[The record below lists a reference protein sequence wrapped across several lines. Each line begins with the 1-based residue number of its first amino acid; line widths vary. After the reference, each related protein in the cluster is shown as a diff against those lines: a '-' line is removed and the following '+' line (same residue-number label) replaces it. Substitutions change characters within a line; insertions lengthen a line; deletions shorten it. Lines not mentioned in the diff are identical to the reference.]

1 MRTSIVHLARLA
13 CLFLLATTSCASVDQ
28 FSSRA
33 LSYNDQAE
41 TIKEQQFIV
50 NVMRAA
56 YREPL
61 QFSDFTQVTGQA
73 AVSGTAAFGLPFSTF
88 PSNLA
93 KTFTAA
99 PTATLSGNQSFT
111 IDNLNTQ
118 EFYEGILSP
127 ISMSS
132 IDYYMQAEYPKA
144 LLLTLFVQRIEL
156 KPDQA
161 AGPPIIYDN
170 SYFGDHYN
178 QFEGILQAAI
188 GLGLTTETIDVMQPI
203 GPPMLASQLNDLRYL
218 TALGTTGVKLKTYEF
233 RAGAST
239 PPDPILNKTQIAQ
252 FNAQHVTEYYRL
264 VTLTQKAHFCFARAQ
279 RGQGITAAALQQA
292 NDFLQTYKTLPA
304 GMTLADIGI
313 PDSADCGA
321 AANAA
326 ATAADSDESDDQNA
340 GRMVEFTVHST
351 DAASQGPHK
360 FAIEI
365 STRSVEGI
373 MYYLGEWVRAE
384 QHIDPTSNAPPPTV
398 ETGRGTDQLFAIG
411 KTCRDDM
418 PAISADYNGTNYCMT
433 VDPTGQDRSAQ
444 VMEIVSQLFAL
455 NNSAKDLPSSS
466 LISVLSP

>member
-1 MRTSIVHLARLA
+1 MPATTAQLARLS
-13 CLFLLATTSCASVDQ
+13 CLFLLAASGCASVDQ

-41 TIKEQQFIV
+41 TIKEQQFMV
-50 NVMRAA
+50 NIMRAA

-73 AVSGTAAFGLPFSTF
+73 AISGAAAFSLPFSTF
-88 PSNLA
+88 PANLS
-93 KTFTAA
+93 KTFSAA

-118 EFYEGILSP
+118 EFYQGILAP
-127 ISMSS
+127 IPMSI

-156 KPDQA
+156 KPEPA
-161 AGPPIIYDN
+161 GGPPIIYDN
-170 SYFGDHYN
+170 SYVNNNY
-178 QFEGILQAAI
+178 QRFEGVLQAAI
-188 GLGLTTETIDVMQPI
+188 DLGLTTETVNVMQPI
-203 GPPMLASQLNDLRYL
+203 GPPMTAAQLSDLRYL

-233 RAGAST
+233 NSGAST
-239 PPDPILNKTQIAQ
+239 PPDPTLNAAQIAQ

-264 VTLTQKAHFCFARAQ
+264 VTLAQKAHFCFERAQ
-279 RGQGITAAALQQA
+279 RGQGMTPSAINLA
-292 NDFLQTYKTLPA
+292 NDALKANDALPA
-304 GMTLADIGI
+304 GMKLDDINI

-321 AANAA
+321 AANIAA
-326 ATAADSDESDDQNA
+326 ATDNTDSDAQNA
-340 GRMVEFTVHST
+340 GRMVEFTVQSAN
-351 DAASQGPHK
+351 AATPGAHK

-384 QHIDPTSNAPPPTV
+384 QHIDPTDTPPPPTV
-398 ETGRGTDQLFAIG
+398 ETGRGTDQLFAIS
-411 KTCRDDM
+411 KTCRNDVPDIT
-418 PAISADYNGTNYCMT
+418 AAYDGADYCLA